1 MLKTLKVYYV
11 LFNSNYLIEIYLCK
25 NLFSLER
32 FCKPCY
38 GLFKDADAA
47 FYKNTRFFIRKPYFC
62 LSLSFL
68 NKMLEFKPRFS

>member
-38 GLFKDADAA
+38 GLTKMLLFTKIHV
-47 FYKNTRFFIRKPYFC
+47 FFIRKPYFC

>member
-38 GLFKDADAA
+38 GLFEDADAA
-47 FYKNTRFFIRKPYFC
+47 FYKNTRFFYKKTT
-62 LSLSFL
+62 FL
-68 NKMLEFKPRFS
+68 FEPQFP